1 MTDGAEVQRKMTEGG
16 RRYSSVGQLC
26 AKNAV
31 VDEAWQGALSPC
43 NILAIN
49 RPHTHQRHRRA
60 FNCYDVP
67 ASRGDYAP
75 ILFIYIFQ

>member
-1 MTDGAEVQRKMTEGG
+1 MRRG
-16 RRYSSVGQLC
+16 RARYHRATFLPLIDLTRTS
-26 AKNAV
+26 A
-31 VDEAWQGALSPC
+31 
-43 NILAIN
+43 
-49 RPHTHQRHRRA
+49 TRHRRA